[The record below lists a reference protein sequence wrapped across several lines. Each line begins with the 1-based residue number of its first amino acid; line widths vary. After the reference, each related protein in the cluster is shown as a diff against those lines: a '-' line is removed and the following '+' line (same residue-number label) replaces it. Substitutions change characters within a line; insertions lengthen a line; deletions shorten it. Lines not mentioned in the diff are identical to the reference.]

1 MKIVIDGIIASGKT
15 TQLNLLEKRGFTVQ
29 REPIEKWPLDLY
41 YSDPARWGFLFQMLI
56 LQTLKTLP
64 GFVIYER
71 SPLSS
76 REVFWEIMEKT
87 ELEDNVYKTA
97 FNKDA
102 WMPDVYI
109 FINTPVNI
117 AYARLKNRTQEGDT
131 AVSYEYLET
140 LDSKYR
146 KMFNE
151 KVLCDKY
158 IVDGCVS
165 ELEINKN
172 IIDIITKYV
181 M

>member
-1 MKIVIDGIIASGKT
+1 MKIVIDGIIASGKS

-41 YSDPARWGFLFQMLI
+41 YSDPKRWGFLFQMLI

-76 REVFWEIMEKT
+76 KEVFWEIMEKT
-87 ELEDNVYKTA
+87 EIEDQVYTTA
-97 FNKDA
+97 FSKEA

-109 FINTPVNI
+109 LIDTPVQV
-117 AYARLKNRTQEGDT
+117 AYSRLKNRNQEGDT

-140 LDSKYR
+140 LDLKYR

-158 IVDGCVS
+158 IVNGCAP
-165 ELEINKN
+165 EFEINKN
-172 IIDIITKYV
+172 INNIIKKYV
-181 M
+181 L

>member
-1 MKIVIDGIIASGKT
+1 MKIVIDGIIASGKS

-41 YSDPARWGFLFQMLI
+41 YSDPERWGFLFQMLI

-76 REVFWEIMEKT
+76 KEVFWEIMEKT
-87 ELEDNVYKTA
+87 KIEDQVYTTA
-97 FNKDA
+97 FNNDV

-109 FINTPVNI
+109 FIDTPVHV
-117 AYARLKNRTQEGDT
+117 AYSRLKNRKQEGDT
-131 AVSYEYLET
+131 SVSYEYLET

-146 KMFNE
+146 DMFNK
-151 KVLCDKY
+151 KVLCDKF
-158 IVDGCVS
+158 IVDGCAS
-165 ELEINKN
+165 EFEINKHIFN
-172 IIDIITKYV
+172 IIQKYV
-181 M
+181 L

>member
-1 MKIVIDGIIASGKT
+1 
-15 TQLNLLEKRGFTVQ
+15 LLEKRRFTVQ

-41 YSDPARWGFLFQMLI
+41 YSDPVRWGFLFQMLI
-56 LQTLKTLP
+56 LQTLKTLS

-76 REVFWEIMEKT
+76 KEVFWEIMEKT
-87 ELEDNVYKTA
+87 KLEDQVYTTA

-109 FINTPVNI
+109 LIDTPVHI
-117 AYARLKNRTQEGDT
+117 AYSRLKKRKQEGDT
-131 AVSYEYLET
+131 SVSYEYLKT

-158 IVDGCVS
+158 IVDGCAS
-165 ELEINKN
+165 EFEINKN
-172 IIDIITKYV
+172 IFNIIHKYV
-181 M
+181 L